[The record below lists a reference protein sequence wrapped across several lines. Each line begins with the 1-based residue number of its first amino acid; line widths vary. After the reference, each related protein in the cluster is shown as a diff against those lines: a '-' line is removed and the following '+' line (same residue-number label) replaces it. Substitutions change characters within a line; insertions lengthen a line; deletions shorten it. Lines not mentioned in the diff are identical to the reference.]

1 MLGGHFH
8 MGRKSK
14 YSADF
19 KLMIIHE
26 AETLGITRTSRLYSI
41 SEPGSSS
48 ISTRVFRA
56 RNPHIHITH
65 IPEDTCM
72 LIEEYQKPD
81 EKLEVFAI
89 RHRMRDRTRI
99 SRL

>member
-1 MLGGHFH
+1 MK
-8 MGRKSK
+8 RKHRASGK
-14 YSADF
+14 YSLSDHTIRTW
-19 KLMIIHE
+19 KLSYKYQ
-26 AETLGITRTSRLYSI
+26 G
-41 SEPGSSS
+41 
-48 ISTRVFRA
+48 
-56 RNPHIHITH
+56 IHITH